1 MTAYSKHRLH
11 VLDGMRGIAAILVML
26 YHYYSDLYLRCLKN
40 PFIAVDFFFILSG
53 FVIFHAYGEKL
64 RNGLP
69 ASEYLARRVGR
80 LYPMLALGLL
90 VGLPVLYI
98 NTVSTP
104 SDYTRHDIVST
115 LASNFAMLPYIT
127 GKKQIVDHAT
137 RAVHLFPSNN
147 ALWSISFEML
157 ASIIFLALFRLR
169 EHQLR
174 TFCISWFGL
183 LIMASFFHGFTGHE
197 RLFDMNSGWDAED
210 ILGGFPRLFY
220 SFSAGMLIYVWRF
233 TKTPRQLE
241 KIKFSINPL
250 LLYGAL
256 IGMLVFPSFVQG
268 LYDLFAVAVLA
279 PLLVWFGSI
288 ATCRD
293 RLTTTISEF
302 LGWVSFPLYCLH
314 MPVRDALKAIDG
326 SVAFSSRFGIS
337 PQLAAIAAS
346 IILSIIVGVI
356 VDRLGLQ
363 RRLTNLLGRSFALLA
378 R

>member
-1 MTAYSKHRLH
+1 
-11 VLDGMRGIAAILVML
+11 MRGIAAILVML
-26 YHYYSDLYLRCLKN
+26 HHYYWDLHLRCLKN
-40 PFIAVDFFFILSG
+40 PFLAVDFFFVLSG

-64 RNGLP
+64 RNGLH
-69 ASEYLARRVGR
+69 AGEYLARRVGR
-80 LYPMLALGLL
+80 LYPMLAVGLI
-90 VGLPVLYI
+90 VGLPVLYM

-127 GKKQIVDHAT
+127 GKKLIVDHDT
-137 RAVHLFPSNN
+137 TEVQLFPGDN

-157 ASIIFLALFRLR
+157 ASVGFLVLFRLR
-169 EHQLR
+169 ERQLR

-183 LIMASFFHGFTGHE
+183 LVISSFFHGFTDHK
-197 RLFDMNSGWDAED
+197 RLFDVDGGFNSES

-220 SFSAGMLIYVWRF
+220 SFSAGMLIYAWRF

-241 KIKFSINPL
+241 KMKFSINPL
-250 LLYGAL
+250 LLYVAL
-256 IGMLVFPSFVQG
+256 VGMLVFPSFVQG

-288 ATCRD
+288 STCRD

-302 LGWVSFPLYCLH
+302 LGWLSFPLYCLH